1 MFITKSFLHL
11 IITLNCFLS
20 AQQLENNPYMFLD
33 YESEKKKTA
42 SIDKI
47 LFPAGTNTPDPELVH
62 NDGKNLNLL
71 PDMATTTCI
80 DTVLDQKNIK
90 TASMQNEKI
99 LLYAKEYIGLKY
111 GFGTNSKLKM
121 DCSGFTQ
128 QIYKKL
134 GISLPR
140 SAVKQSFFGVK
151 IGFNELKVGDLLFY
165 RTYKSTPSH
174 VAIYVGNRKM
184 IHASYI
190 AKQIQFDS
198 IDKSYYKE
206 RFLFAKRL
214 HMGEK

>member
-1 MFITKSFLHL
+1 MIFI
-11 IITLNCFLS
+11 LNCLLS
-20 AQQLENNPYMFLD
+20 AQQLESNPYMFLD

-47 LFPAGTNTPDPELVH
+47 LFPADTNTPDSELVH
-62 NDGKNLNLL
+62 DDGKNLNLL
-71 PDMATTTCI
+71 PDMITSTICI
-80 DTVLDQKNIK
+80 DTALHQKSIK

-111 GFGTNSKLKM
+111 GFGNNSKLKM

-128 QIYKKL
+128 QVYKKL

-140 SAVKQSFFGVK
+140 SAVKQSFYGVK
-151 IGFNELKVGDLLFY
+151 IGFNELKAGDLLFY
-165 RTYKSTPSH
+165 RTYKSAPSH

-214 HMGEK
+214 HMDKK